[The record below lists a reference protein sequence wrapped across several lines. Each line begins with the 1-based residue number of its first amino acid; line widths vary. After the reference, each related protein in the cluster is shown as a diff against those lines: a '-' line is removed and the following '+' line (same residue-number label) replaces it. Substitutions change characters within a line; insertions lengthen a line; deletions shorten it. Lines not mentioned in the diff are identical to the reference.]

1 MLTFVNFS
9 PLCVFKDLL
18 KGMLQRTSRAKFSL
32 ESPPGHAAVDGK
44 VDWVGEADEHIDE
57 EDDLADH
64 LVVKKLHQA
73 GIRESSKENLARQKP
88 IM

>member
-1 MLTFVNFS
+1 
-9 PLCVFKDLL
+9 
-18 KGMLQRTSRAKFSL
+18 MLQRTSRAKFSL

-64 LVVKKLHQA
+64 LVVKKLHHA
-73 GIRESSKENLARQKP
+73 EIGESSKENLARQKP